1 MDIKLAQGVAAG
13 IATGDTDPADPGL
26 LKQRAKDEALLPG
39 DHFAGFALID
49 AQFAD
54 PVHGLLDNRVVR
66 TECGE
71 KQWVPALAEMHQRL
85 SDRLVAF
92 VFRGRLVDQAVR
104 IECNAAEAVR

>member
-49 AQFAD
+49 AQFA
-54 PVHGLLDNRVVR
+54 
-66 TECGE
+66 
-71 KQWVPALAEMHQRL
+71 ALSTVFL
-85 SDRLVAF
+85 IIGSSGPSVAKSNG
-92 VFRGRLVDQAVR
+92 FRPR
-104 IECNAAEAVR
+104 